1 MGHHNEHENEHMHD
15 HENGHNHLHE
25 DHGHDHYDH
34 PHPHNHDHEHEHH
47 DHDHDHGHSH
57 SSNPVFVWLQ
67 HLFIPHSHGHQ
78 QAALDPNLATDRGIW
93 ALKISLAGL
102 MVTAIFQVFIVAIS
116 GSVALLA
123 DTIHNFSDALTAIPL
138 GLAFWLSRRAR
149 NKRYTYGYGRA
160 EDIAGVIIVLMIA
173 YSAFEAI
180 RHAILRFITPEPI
193 TNLGWVAAA
202 AIIGFI
208 GNELVA
214 VFRIRVGKEIGSAAL
229 IADGYHARTD
239 GFTSL
244 AVLAGAIGVWLGYPI
259 LDPIIGLGIGIAILG
274 IVWKSAQDMWHRMMD
289 AVDPEIYEGFK
300 HIASHVDGIM
310 DVHSAAIRWVGHRLW
325 GEMHVTVD
333 CNLTVLQGHFITEE
347 VRHALFHE
355 FPALVEVIVHADPC
369 ECNETIEYH
378 PTSHHQFLSMAD

>member
-1 MGHHNEHENEHMHD
+1 MGHHDEHENEHKHD
-15 HENGHNHLHE
+15 HQQE
-25 DHGHDHYDH
+25 DHAHDQHEHGHPHKHEVHDHLQDPDH
-34 PHPHNHDHEHEHH
+34 KQG
-47 DHDHDHGHSH
+47 HDHGHSDNLVIH
-57 SSNPVFVWLQ
+57 WLQ
-67 HLFIPHSHGHQ
+67 HLFTPHSHGHQ
-78 QAALDPNLATDRGIW
+78 QAALDPTLATDRGMW
-93 ALKISLAGL
+93 ALKISFAGL
-102 MVTAIFQVFIVAIS
+102 MVTAVFQVVIVAVS

-149 NKRYTYGYGRA
+149 NTRYNYGYGRA
-160 EDIAGVIIVLMIA
+160 EDIAGVIVVLMIA

-180 RHAILRFITPEPI
+180 RQAVLRFITPEPI
-193 TNLGWVAAA
+193 TNLGWVAVAA
-202 AIIGFI
+202 VIGFI

-214 VFRIRVGKEIGSAAL
+214 LFRIKVGKEIGSAAL

-274 IVWKSAQDMWHRMMD
+274 IVWKTARDMWHRMMD
-289 AVDPEIYEGFK
+289 AVDPEIYAEFK
-300 HIASHVDGIM
+300 HIASHVHGVR

-333 CNLTVLQGHFITEE
+333 CNLNVLQGHLITEE
-347 VRHALFHE
+347 VRHELFHE

-369 ECNETIEYH
+369 ECDRTIEYH
-378 PTSHHQFLSMAD
+378 PTRHHQYLAPAD

>member
-1 MGHHNEHENEHMHD
+1 MGHHDEHEIE
-15 HENGHNHLHE
+15 HNHAHE
-25 DHGHDHYDH
+25 HD
-34 PHPHNHDHEHEHH
+34 HDHEH
-47 DHDHDHGHSH
+47 SN
-57 SSNPVFVWLQ
+57 NPVIHWLQ
-67 HLFIPHSHGHQ
+67 HLFTPHSHGHQ
-78 QAALDPNLATDRGIW
+78 QAALDPNLATDRGMW
-93 ALKISLAGL
+93 ALKISFAGL
-102 MVTAIFQVFIVAIS
+102 MVTAIFQVVIVIIS

-160 EDIAGVIIVLMIA
+160 EDIAGVVIVLMIA

-180 RHAILRFITPEPI
+180 RHAILRFITPEPV

-214 VFRIRVGKEIGSAAL
+214 IFRIRAGKEIGSAAL

-259 LDPIIGLGIGIAILG
+259 LDPLIGLGIGIAILG
-274 IVWKSAQDMWHRMMD
+274 IVWKSAQDMWHRIMD
-289 AVDPEIYEGFK
+289 AVDPEIYAEFK
-300 HIASHVDGIM
+300 HVASHVDGVIGI
-310 DVHSAAIRWVGHRLW
+310 HGAAIRWVGHRLW
-325 GEMHVTVD
+325 GEMRVTVD
-333 CNLTVLQGHFITEE
+333 CNLTVLQGHLITEE

-355 FPALVEVIVHADPC
+355 FPALVEVIVHAAPC
-369 ECNETIEYH
+369 ECDVAVEYH
-378 PTSHHQFLSMAD
+378 PTAHHHFLVAAD

>member
-1 MGHHNEHENEHMHD
+1 MGHHDEHENEHMHD
-15 HENGHNHLHE
+15 HYHE
-25 DHGHDHYDH
+25 DHDH
-34 PHPHNHDHEHEHH
+34 PHPHTHDDHDHPHEHH
-47 DHDHDHGHSH
+47 DQEHGHNHDHGHSH
-57 SSNPVFVWLQ
+57 SNNPVIAWLQ
-67 HLFIPHSHGHQ
+67 HLFMPHSHGHQ
-78 QAALDPNLATDRGIW
+78 QAALDPTLATNRGMW
-93 ALKISLAGL
+93 ALKVSLAGL
-102 MVTAIFQVFIVAIS
+102 MVTAIFQVVIVIIS

-173 YSAFEAI
+173 FSAGEAI
-180 RHAILRFITPEPI
+180 YQAILRFITPQPV

-202 AIIGFI
+202 AVIGFI

-214 VFRIRVGKEIGSAAL
+214 IFRIKVGKEIGSAAL

-244 AVLAGAIGVWLGYPI
+244 AVLAGAIGVWMGFPLF
-259 LDPIIGLGIGIAILG
+259 DPIIGLGIGMAILG
-274 IVWKSAQDMWHRMMD
+274 IVWKTAQDMWHRMMD
-289 AVDPEIYEGFK
+289 AVEPEIYEEFK
-300 HIASHVDGIM
+300 HIASHVGGVQ

-333 CNLTVLQGHFITEE
+333 CNLSVLQGHFITEE

-369 ECNETIEYH
+369 ECDSSIEYH
-378 PTSHHQFLSMAD
+378 PTAHHQYLAAAD

>member
-1 MGHHNEHENEHMHD
+1 MGHYDKHENEHEHRHD
-15 HENGHNHLHE
+15 HERE
-25 DHGHDHYDH
+25 
-34 PHPHNHDHEHEHH
+34 EHAH
-47 DHDHDHGHSH
+47 DHDHDYDHGRSH
-57 SSNPVFVWLQ
+57 SSNAVISWLQ
-67 HLFIPHSHGHQ
+67 HLFTPHAHGHQ
-78 QAALDPNLATDRGIW
+78 QAALDPNLATDRGMW
-93 ALKISLAGL
+93 ALKISFAGL
-102 MVTAIFQVFIVAIS
+102 MVTAVFQVVIVTIS

-173 YSAFEAI
+173 FSAFEAI

-193 TNLGWVAAA
+193 TNLGWVVAAA
-202 AIIGFI
+202 VIGFI

-214 VFRIRVGKEIGSAAL
+214 VFRIKVGREIGSAAL

-239 GFTSL
+239 GLTSL

-259 LDPIIGLGIGIAILG
+259 LDPIIGLGIGVAILG
-274 IVWKSAQDMWHRMMD
+274 IVWRTAKDMWHRMMD
-289 AVDPEIYEGFK
+289 AVEPEIYEEFK
-300 HIASHVDGIM
+300 HLASHVNGVM
-310 DVHSAAIRWVGHRLW
+310 DVHSAALRWVGHRLW

-333 CNLTVLQGHFITEE
+333 CKLTVLQGHIITEE

-355 FPALVEVIVHADPC
+355 FPALVEVVVHADPC
-369 ECNETIEYH
+369 ECDETIEYH
-378 PTSHHQFLSMAD
+378 PTAHHQHLATAA